1 LGAIDIKVKE
11 QSDDN
16 LARGRKIYE
25 PPRFM
30 SCQQAAQQL
39 LEAIQN
45 NPQPSGASAP
55 EEPTTEG
62 KSVPPAVGLLTRSS
76 QVVCVAR
83 VGAADQ
89 RIVACSLEEA
99 ATLDMGK
106 PLHSLVIP
114 GMSSVIV
121 ASLMWTTSTG
131 ISANEDW
138 YGYGTVT
145 YFTTALQIYRVLIVF
160 FFIY

>member
-1 LGAIDIKVKE
+1 VIRISYRYRYLFFLLLSKIYNRSWVLLDIKVKE
-11 QSDDN
+11 QSDEN

-45 NPQPSGASAP
+45 QPETSTPEVIASDSKTP
-55 EEPTTEG
+55 G
-62 KSVPPAVGLLTRSS
+62 GLLLSSS

-83 VGAADQ
+83 VGATDQ

-114 GMSSVIV
+114 GMSWSI
-121 ASLMWTTSTG
+121 
-131 ISANEDW
+131 
-138 YGYGTVT
+138 
-145 YFTTALQIYRVLIVF
+145 FTN
-160 FFIY
+160 